1 MCSQGTL
8 FTFLSLSVLVDKMGL
23 TQIELLRGL
32 HEVIPEKKTCVEQ
45 WRAQSRSSINMVFPG
60 PWTVGW
66 GGSPQTPT
74 VTDSDTLPRGPVR
87 PRLLGGSVEKDPNAC
102 SPVVLLGD
110 PE

>member
-1 MCSQGTL
+1 
-8 FTFLSLSVLVDKMGL
+8 
-23 TQIELLRGL
+23 
-32 HEVIPEKKTCVEQ
+32 
-45 WRAQSRSSINMVFPG
+45 MVFPG

-66 GGSPQTPT
+66 GASPQTPT